1 LSNINLTSQIKKLF
15 FSSRCSGVLIISP
28 AGGEGMNMSR
38 FTIKAREAVELSLQ
52 IAQQNGDQEIRSIH
66 LLAAMLDMEDSF
78 IRALLQKSGVNIN
91 RLEAALQKEQESM
104 PKVSG
109 SYQTGIGSELN
120 AVLQQAEKLS
130 KQLQDEY
137 ISVEHLFLAI
147 VEKGKLSNDL
157 RSILPGKNDL
167 LAALKELRG
176 NQRVSDDNPEAKYQ
190 VLDKYTRNL
199 TRLAAE
205 GRLDPVIGRDEE
217 IRRTIQS
224 LSRRRKNNPVLIG
237 EPGVGKT
244 AIVEGLAHR
253 IVNQDVPENLK
264 EKEVLELDMG
274 SLLAG
279 AKFRGEFEDRL
290 KAVLKEVE
298 KAEGHYIL
306 FIDEIHTVV
315 GAGAAEGAID
325 ASNMLKPALARGTL
339 HCVGA
344 TTLDE
349 YRKYI
354 EKDAALERRFQPVHV
369 KEPSLSDTI
378 SILRGIKDKY
388 EVHHGV
394 QITDSALVS
403 AVAMSDRY
411 ISDRFLPDKAI
422 DLVDEACARLRMEIN
437 SRPEDI
443 DETERRL
450 RQLEIERFSVEKDD
464 NELSKQRLDIIKKE
478 IAHLKE
484 KLNLLTTRWEHEK
497 NLHQRLSSINQEI
510 EHLKSDSEK
519 AEREGN
525 LERVAQ
531 IKYGTLA
538 SKIKEQEALK
548 ETIQKIPESERLLKE
563 EVDEENIAH
572 IVSKWTGIP
581 VSKLVQS
588 ELDKLVKMEDV
599 LSKRIIGQKEGIAA
613 VSNAI
618 RRSRSGLSDVSRPI
632 GSFIFMGPTGVG
644 KTELAK
650 ALAEYLFDSQKAI
663 IRIDMS
669 EYMEKHAVSRLV
681 GAPPGYVGYDE
692 GGYLT
697 ESIRR
702 QPYSIILF
710 DEIEKAHQDV
720 FNILL
725 QILDDG
731 RLTDSK
737 GRTVDFKNTVIIMTS
752 NIGSQMIYDQG
763 QNDLEPIRP
772 QLQQLLQQHF
782 KPEFLNR
789 LDEIIIFHRLEKKQ
803 IRQIVEIHLGY
814 LVEKLKR
821 QNIALKFSDGAL
833 DEITE
838 LGYDPLFGARPL
850 KRVIQHRL
858 ENPLSLLLLENKAK
872 SGSTINIDDNLQLN
886 IIQTG

>member
-1 LSNINLTSQIKKLF
+1 MNLNRL
-15 FSSRCSGVLIISP
+15 
-28 AGGEGMNMSR
+28 
-38 FTIKAREAVELSLQ
+38 TIKARDAVEQALQ
-52 IAQQNGDQEIRSIH
+52 IAQDRQHQEISSLH
-66 LLAAMLDMEDSF
+66 LLSALVSMEDSF
-78 IRALLQKSGVNIN
+78 TKALLQKNGINIT
-91 RLEAALQKEQESM
+91 RLESTLEDELDKL
-104 PKVSG
+104 PRVSG
-109 SYQTGIGSELN
+109 NFQTGIGSELN
-120 AVLQQAEKLS
+120 TVLHNAEKLAG
-130 KQLQDEY
+130 KLQDEY
-137 ISVEHLFLAI
+137 ISVEHLFLSI
-147 VEKGKLSNDL
+147 IESGKLGRELKSL
-157 RSILPGKNDL
+157 LPEKNAV
-167 LAALKELRG
+167 LAALKDLRG
-176 NQRVSDDNPEAKYQ
+176 NQRVSDDNPESKYQ

-253 IVNQDVPENLK
+253 IINQDVPENLK
-264 EKEVLELDMG
+264 NKEVLELDMG

-279 AKFRGEFEDRL
+279 AKFRGEFEERL

-306 FIDEIHTVV
+306 FIDEMHTVV

-325 ASNMLKPALARGTL
+325 ASNMLKPALARGSL

-354 EKDAALERRFQPVHV
+354 EKDAALERRFQPVYV
-369 KEPSLSDTI
+369 KEPSVADTV

-394 QITDSALVS
+394 QITDSALVG
-403 AVAMSDRY
+403 AATMSDRY

-443 DETERRL
+443 DETQRRV
-450 RQLEIERFSVEKDD
+450 RQLEIEKFSLAKED
-464 NELSKQRLDIIKKE
+464 NEVGRQRLAKVDSE
-478 IAHLKE
+478 LAELKE
-484 KLNLLTTRWEHEK
+484 KLNLLTIRWEHEK
-497 NLHQRLSSINQEI
+497 QLHQRLSSLNEEI
-510 EHLKSDSEK
+510 ERIKSEANR

-525 LERVAQ
+525 LEKVAQ
-531 IKYGTLA
+531 LKYGTLA
-538 SKIKEQEALK
+538 SSLQEQSALK
-548 ETIQKIPESERLLKE
+548 AEIQKIPESERLLRE
-563 EVDEENIAH
+563 EVTEENIAQ

-581 VSKLVQS
+581 VTKLVESELNKLVQ
-588 ELDKLVKMEDV
+588 MEAV
-599 LSKRIIGQKEGIAA
+599 LGKRVIGQAEGIAA
-613 VSNAI
+613 VANAI
-618 RRSRSGLSDVSRPI
+618 RRSQSGLSDMQRPI

-644 KTELAK
+644 KTELARS
-650 ALAEYLFDSQKAI
+650 LAEYMFDTEKAI
-663 IRIDMS
+663 VRIDMS

-697 ESIRR
+697 EAVRR

-710 DEIEKAHQDV
+710 DEIEKAHPDV

-725 QILDDG
+725 QILEDG

-752 NIGSQMIYDQG
+752 NIGSQLIYDQG
-763 QNDLEPIRP
+763 NSDLDSIRP
-772 QLQQLLQQHF
+772 QLMQLLQQHF

-789 LDEIIIFHRLEKKQ
+789 LDEVIIFHRLEKEQ
-803 IRQIVEIHLGY
+803 IRRIVEIHLGY
-814 LVEKLKR
+814 LQSKLAAR
-821 QNIALKFSDGAL
+821 NIELEISEAAI
-833 DEITE
+833 DEITV
-838 LGYDPLFGARPL
+838 LGFDPQFGARPL
-850 KRVIQHRL
+850 KRVIQQKL
-858 ENPLSLLLLENKAK
+858 ENPLSLLLLQNKVTA
-872 SGSTINIDDNLQLN
+872 GS
-886 IIQTG
+886 IIEIGKVLELLIR